1 MAVSRSSIS
10 FSSLPNSS
18 SRGPA
23 YWPGGRNGDGGSRGC
38 RGSNGLRGSKSK
50 TQPSLACERPFDDFL
65 FRATAVSGTC
75 STPELLKPVLKP
87 SDYGLACSLV
97 SMLFEMSPK
106 STLFAILNLLPTSPL
121 KPHGAPPPCLYDT
134 TDVTKMLLSPF
145 QPHPTKTPP
154 DHSPDK
160 NSSEK
165 SRPGR
170 STELCDTREPKTRE
184 AIVENRPS
192 TLTILL

>member
-1 MAVSRSSIS
+1 MMVAPGDVGDRMVFVVPNPKPSHRWPARGLLTIS
-10 FSSLPNSS
+10 FFEPQQF
-18 SRGPA
+18 RGP
-23 YWPGGRNGDGGSRGC
+23 
-38 RGSNGLRGSKSK
+38 
-50 TQPSLACERPFDDFL
+50 
-65 FRATAVSGTC
+65 C

-134 TDVTKMLLSPF
+134 NDVTKMLLSPF